1 MCAANAAAVARSF
14 PMTVASPRSSS
25 FTLGEDATS
34 AASPP
39 HSIEKIEPLSF
50 SQQQMWYVCHFQ
62 SATVAYNQ
70 PLAWR
75 LHGRL
80 DARAL
85 EQSLNSIISRHE
97 SLRTT
102 FSLRQGNPVQVIH
115 RELPLML
122 RTVDVRAE
130 TEPEQRTRELVLE
143 EASYPFDL
151 ANEILLRGAL
161 LQTGDEDYVFILTIH
176 HLVCDGWS
184 MGILL
189 RELAPL
195 YRAAVLGSTP
205 VLPAVQ
211 LQYSDFVVWQR
222 EQLQGQKL
230 EEQLAYWKERLEK
243 TFMAE
248 IPTDWPISPTPTFRG
263 ANQPFALPKELSTA
277 FKALCAGEGVFLFM
291 GLLAVLQL
299 LLCRYTG
306 ETDIVVGAPVA
317 ARKRSKLQGSI
328 GLFLNLVAL
337 RTDFSGDPSFR
348 ELLKQVCGV
357 VMGAYQHQDA
367 PFERVVEE
375 VHPPRTSGRNP
386 LFQVTLD
393 QVDPKWIALD
403 LEGVSADW
411 FSVDNKTSKF
421 DLTLAWF
428 DSPNGLRGWLEYNT
442 DLFDE
447 VTITRLQGHYRT
459 LVESVIANPD
469 QPVSRVSLLTAAERR
484 QRLVEWNQTQA
495 DYPDS
500 CIHELF
506 ELQSLQT
513 PHAIAVET
521 DSSQITYLELNQ
533 HANQLAHHL
542 ARVGV
547 SRGSLVGVCLGR
559 SIDLMVALLAILKSG
574 AAYVPLDP
582 AYPSQR
588 LAFMLEDSGAK
599 AVVTKANLAGAL
611 PANRALFVCLD
622 LERERLAEESC
633 ENPALQSS
641 PDDTA
646 YVIYT
651 SGSTGQPKGVL
662 GLHRGAVNRFA
673 WMWKAYPFEPGEVAC
688 AKTSPNFVDSIWELF
703 GPLLA
708 GVKTA
713 FIPEEVAKSP
723 HDLVTAL
730 AEHRVTRLVLVPSL
744 LSAML
749 DSEPDIAHRLPNLKF
764 WISSGE
770 ALNLNLIGRLR
781 EMAPGRVLLNL
792 YGSSEASADVTC
804 YDIREMPN
812 DGPVLIGKPIANTEI
827 YILDKHLHPVPIG
840 VAGQLCVSGAGLASG
855 YLNRPGLSAEKFIAD
870 PFSVDPFGVNPLR
883 RLYLTGDL
891 ARYRSDGNIELLG
904 RIDRQ
909 VKIRGIR
916 VEPEEVEEALR
927 QHPSVAQ
934 AVVVPRNVTASET
947 KLVAYI
953 VQKAPPREHNFV
965 QLLRQYASEQM
976 PGPMIPSAFVVL
988 PDLPLLPN
996 GKIDRH
1002 SLPEPDSPTN
1012 TAGLAEP
1019 SNSTERCIL
1028 QIWREVLQIESVGT
1042 HENFFD
1048 LGGHSLLLTAVQNK
1062 LSKVFNR
1069 QIVSIDLYRYPTISS
1084 LAKRLDDHALESR
1097 PLGLVQ
1103 ECAQK
1108 QRDARRRKRPTVAL
1122 RVE

>member
-1 MCAANAAAVARSF
+1 
-14 PMTVASPRSSS
+14 
-25 FTLGEDATS
+25 
-34 AASPP
+34 
-39 HSIEKIEPLSF
+39 
-50 SQQQMWYVCHFQ
+50 
-62 SATVAYNQ
+62 
-70 PLAWR
+70 
-75 LHGRL
+75 
-80 DARAL
+80 
-85 EQSLNSIISRHE
+85 
-97 SLRTT
+97 
-102 FSLRQGNPVQVIH
+102 
-115 RELPLML
+115 
-122 RTVDVRAE
+122 
-130 TEPEQRTRELVLE
+130 
-143 EASYPFDL
+143 
-151 ANEILLRGAL
+151 
-161 LQTGDEDYVFILTIH
+161 
-176 HLVCDGWS
+176 
-184 MGILL
+184 
-189 RELAPL
+189 
-195 YRAAVLGSTP
+195 
-205 VLPAVQ
+205 
-211 LQYSDFVVWQR
+211 
-222 EQLQGQKL
+222 
-230 EEQLAYWKERLEK
+230 
-243 TFMAE
+243 
-248 IPTDWPISPTPTFRG
+248 
-263 ANQPFALPKELSTA
+263 
-277 FKALCAGEGVFLFM
+277 
-291 GLLAVLQL
+291 
-299 LLCRYTG
+299 
-306 ETDIVVGAPVA
+306 
-317 ARKRSKLQGSI
+317 
-328 GLFLNLVAL
+328 
-337 RTDFSGDPSFR
+337 
-348 ELLKQVCGV
+348 
-357 VMGAYQHQDA
+357 
-367 PFERVVEE
+367 
-375 VHPPRTSGRNP
+375 
-386 LFQVTLD
+386 
-393 QVDPKWIALD
+393 
-403 LEGVSADW
+403 
-411 FSVDNKTSKF
+411 
-421 DLTLAWF
+421 
-428 DSPNGLRGWLEYNT
+428 
-442 DLFDE
+442 
-447 VTITRLQGHYRT
+447 
-459 LVESVIANPD
+459 
-469 QPVSRVSLLTAAERR
+469 
-484 QRLVEWNQTQA
+484 
-495 DYPDS
+495 
-500 CIHELF
+500 
-506 ELQSLQT
+506 
-513 PHAIAVET
+513 
-521 DSSQITYLELNQ
+521 
-533 HANQLAHHL
+533 
-542 ARVGV
+542 
-547 SRGSLVGVCLGR
+547 
-559 SIDLMVALLAILKSG
+559 
-574 AAYVPLDP
+574 
-582 AYPSQR
+582 
-588 LAFMLEDSGAK
+588 
-599 AVVTKANLAGAL
+599 
-611 PANRALFVCLD
+611 
-622 LERERLAEESC
+622 
-633 ENPALQSS
+633 
-641 PDDTA
+641 
-646 YVIYT
+646 
-651 SGSTGQPKGVL
+651 
-662 GLHRGAVNRFA
+662 
-673 WMWKAYPFEPGEVAC
+673 MWKAYPFEPGEVAC

-976 PGPMIPSAFVVL
+976 PEPMIPSAFVVL
-988 PDLPLLPN
+988 PDLPLLLN